1 MSDDFIARWSR
12 RKRAARTGADAPPHE
27 AAPQEAP
34 APAPSVPDGPSTSM
48 PSADATQEVA
58 EALPPLEMLGPE
70 SDYTAFLK
78 PGVPA
83 ELRAAALRRA
93 WVSDQAIAGF
103 RGMGDY
109 DWDFNAP
116 GYGKLLAVDD
126 VAALA
131 RAVFSAPLPTAEA
144 ATTALEAPEAPLD
157 ERRDEAPEAAAPLLT
172 SSEDRA
178 VLSTF
183 QPRPAEETGGASQAQ
198 PNELVAPAAGGGADE
213 PSAIAASEMPARRRH
228 GGATPV

>member
-1 MSDDFIARWSR
+1 MSDDFLARWSR
-12 RKRAARTGADAPPHE
+12 RKRAVRTGAETPPHE
-27 AAPQEAP
+27 AVPQEAP
-34 APAPSVPDGPSTSM
+34 SPAASVPDGPSTSV
-48 PSADATQEVA
+48 SADGAADAA
-58 EALPPLEMLGPE
+58 ESLPPLEALGPE

-103 RGMGDY
+103 RGMADY

-131 RAVFSAPLPTAEA
+131 RAVFSARLPPAETATA
-144 ATTALEAPEAPLD
+144 ALEAPEAPLD